1 MATKARSGAQVDV
14 GAPRWEFGRVLGSDW
29 IFADAYLA
37 DTKVAGFPH
46 SVPGG
51 GGCGIGQG
59 LAAAYV
65 EGERVMVCFGT
76 VGFFALS

>member
-1 MATKARSGAQVDV
+1 MVPGAS
-14 GAPRWEFGRVLGSDW
+14 RWEFGRVLGSYW
-29 IFADAYLA
+29 ILTDAYLA

-46 SVPGG
+46 SVSRG
-51 GGCGIGQG
+51 GGCAIGRG

-65 EGERVMVCFGT
+65 EEERVMVCFGI